1 MNNRRRGSSFWLPIT
16 MFVLFPASAMAHP
29 GIGGTSG
36 LLCGL
41 AHPLS
46 GFDHLIAMLGIGVWS
61 AQRGGRSLWILPNT
75 FLAAMAVG
83 GLLGAGRAALPV
95 VEFGVVASVL
105 VCGALILAESRMSL
119 NAAVLLVALV
129 ACLHG
134 HAHGSELPPTAS
146 GLTYGIGFL
155 ASSLMLELCG
165 LAAALGARRCA
176 AAAAIRWSGA
186 AIVSCGLL
194 LALTRVA

>member
-1 MNNRRRGSSFWLPIT
+1 MNKHRRGLRFWLPIALLL
-16 MFVLFPASAMAHP
+16 LFPTCAMAHH

-46 GFDHLIAMLGIGVWS
+46 GLDHLIVMLGIGVWS
-61 AQRGGRSLWILPNT
+61 AQRGGRSLWILPIT
-75 FLAAMAVG
+75 FLVAMAVG

-95 VEFGVVASVL
+95 VEFGIVASVL
-105 VCGALILAESRMSL
+105 VCGVLIVAESKMSL
-119 NAAVLLVALV
+119 HAAVLLVALV

-134 HAHGSELPPTAS
+134 HAHGSELPPTTSA
-146 GLTYGIGFL
+146 LTYGIGFL

-186 AIVSCGLL
+186 AIVSCGML